1 LPPLKILEKT
11 SFQPDFDRANEQSF
25 RVSER
30 QTGRELGPQ
39 PVKFRQ
45 NPERAKFPQ
54 AKVPFSPNK
63 KIIIFRPYAKE
74 KISKKSEVDEI
85 ELKNS
90 KKAIYSYAKNKDSP
104 KRPKNANL
112 LTQDQ
117 LNSNSGY
124 LMPDKKNLQVK
135 SMGTFGVNAVGKK
148 PVGEGKDLLSQDGDN
163 GVILDQNFSKK
174 KGLISFNK
182 LRYL

>member
-1 LPPLKILEKT
+1 M
-11 SFQPDFDRANEQSF
+11 
-25 RVSER
+25 
-30 QTGRELGPQ
+30 
-39 PVKFRQ
+39 
-45 NPERAKFPQ
+45 
-54 AKVPFSPNK
+54 
-63 KIIIFRPYAKE
+63 
-74 KISKKSEVDEI
+74 DEI
-85 ELKNS
+85 DLKNS

-117 LNSNSGY
+117 LNSNSDY

-148 PVGEGKDLLSQDGDN
+148 PVGEGKDLLSQDGDH
-163 GVILDQNFSKK
+163 GAILEQNFSKK